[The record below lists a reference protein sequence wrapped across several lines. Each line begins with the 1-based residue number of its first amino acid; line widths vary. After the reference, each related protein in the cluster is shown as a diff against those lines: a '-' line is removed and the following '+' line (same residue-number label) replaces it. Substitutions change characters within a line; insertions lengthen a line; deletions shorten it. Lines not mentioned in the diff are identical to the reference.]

1 MEKLKKVRE
10 VMKENGVDAYFITTS
25 DYHQSEYI
33 GEHFKVREFIS
44 GFDGSFGNLVITENG
59 AALWTDGRYEVQIEE
74 QLKMTEIEAFVVGK
88 KNVPEIKE
96 WIMKNIS
103 GEKVLGFDGK
113 TVSAKMG
120 EEFKTFFTP
129 LGIKLKEDLDV
140 VDKFW
145 DGREK
150 MLAEKAFFLEEKYA
164 GKSFQDKLIEVKE
177 FLKEKKC
184 EKMILGTLDDIAWLF
199 NIRGRDVKNTP
210 VTLAYATVEKEKSTL
225 YIVANKLSNSMKEI
239 LKNSGVEIKSYN
251 AIYSDLKKDKKNTK
265 FLINSNKLNFSLY
278 NLIREKEI
286 LDIELPTTLFKSIK
300 NSVEIENTK
309 NAHIKD
315 GVAVTKFIYWLKT
328 SLEKGVKITELDAT
342 EKINSLR
349 AEQENFI
356 EPSFNTISAYM
367 SNAAM
372 PHYSATETSDT
383 LIEEKGLY
391 LVDSGGQ
398 YLDGTTDITRTIVVG
413 DLDKK
418 LKRDFTLVLK
428 GMLALSMGKFIHG
441 TTGTNL
447 DILARAPLYNYGFNY
462 NHGTGHGVGHVLGVH
477 EGPQGIRMAYNSTI
491 LEPGMILSNEPAFY
505 VKGSHGIRLENE
517 ILVTDYK
524 ETEFGK
530 FYQFETLTFAPI
542 DIDGI
547 ESELLNNEERKFLN
561 QYHKDVFEK
570 LNPFLNANEVEW
582 LKKVT
587 KKIKKIK

>member
-88 KNVPEIKE
+88 KDVPEIKE

-164 GKSFQDKLIEVKE
+164 GKSFQDKLIEIKE

-210 VTLAYATVEKEKSTL
+210 VTLAYAIVEKEKSTL

-239 LKNSGVEIKSYN
+239 FKNSGVEIKSYN

-342 EKINSLR
+342 QKINSLR

-372 PHYSATETSDT
+372 PHYSATEASDA
-383 LIEEKGLY
+383 LIEKKGLY

-428 GMLALSMGKFIHG
+428 GMLALS
-441 TTGTNL
+441 
-447 DILARAPLYNYGFNY
+447 
-462 NHGTGHGVGHVLGVH
+462 
-477 EGPQGIRMAYNSTI
+477 
-491 LEPGMILSNEPAFY
+491 
-505 VKGSHGIRLENE
+505 
-517 ILVTDYK
+517 
-524 ETEFGK
+524 
-530 FYQFETLTFAPI
+530 
-542 DIDGI
+542 
-547 ESELLNNEERKFLN
+547 
-561 QYHKDVFEK
+561 
-570 LNPFLNANEVEW
+570 
-582 LKKVT
+582 
-587 KKIKKIK
+587 